1 MRTVRVAAITG
12 VIVFLA
18 AGCGPESRDFKRE
31 AERLIESDNATRLPM
46 DYKEAACDAPPSLE
60 TGATFSCSAV
70 GSDGAN
76 YTFETKI
83 TGSRKFVV
91 TLNGAG

>member
-1 MRTVRVAAITG
+1 MMVVVTVV
-12 VIVFLA
+12 

-46 DYKEAACDAPPSLE
+46 DYNEASCEVPKLLE
-60 TGATFSCSAV
+60 TGTTFKCSAV
-70 GSDGAN
+70 GTDGQSYA
-76 YTFETKI
+76 FETKI

-91 TLNGAG
+91 TFTGAG